1 MMAYGEMMR
10 TPSFGAFAASGV
22 LDSKR
27 AAIPRVVPRR
37 LGSAGALVLPR
48 RRA

>member
-10 TPSFGAFAASGV
+10 TPSLGAFAASGV
-22 LDSKR
+22 LDSNR
-27 AAIPRVVPRR
+27 AAIPRVVPGR